1 MIETSRVKEGADL
14 KDIISFQ
21 IHRGV
26 VSLYKKYFEITE
38 DLLSE
43 HKVFLSRLGDKAENS
58 GVDSIAPLLR
68 ELDYFTEE
76 RYSQIRKK
84 ILDAGN
90 DSVRE
95 LERALDFVEIKLKES
110 KEDE

>member
-1 MIETSRVKEGADL
+1 MIETTRVTEGANL

-21 IHRGV
+21 IHRSV
-26 VSLYKKYFEITE
+26 VNLYKKYFEITE
-38 DLLSE
+38 DLLGE
-43 HKVFLSRLGDKAENS
+43 HKVFLSKIEARAKSS
-58 GVDSIAPLLR
+58 GADSVAPILK

-76 RYSQIRKK
+76 KYNQIRKK

-90 DSVRE
+90 DVVRE
-95 LERALDFVEIKLKES
+95 LERTLDFVEIELKQN

>member
-1 MIETSRVKEGADL
+1 MIETTRETEGADL

-58 GVDSIAPLLR
+58 GVDSIAPLLK

-76 RYSQIRKK
+76 RYNQIRKK

-90 DSVRE
+90 DAVRE
-95 LERALDFVEIKLKES
+95 LERALDFVEIQLKKS